1 MVNLNCGMHS
11 QARNNFATEKSI
23 PTKCHCRELPKC
35 RYRKD
40 REQNNTT
47 TNSRKQKQKIKLEH
61 LKSAIQLKY
70 TINLLLTT

>member
-47 TNSRKQKQKIKLEH
+47 TNSRKQKQKI
-61 LKSAIQLKY
+61 
-70 TINLLLTT
+70 